1 MLKKK
6 IQNLLFATSVLFAFP
21 VVLRADSPG
30 AAPSNWK
37 WAPTPP
43 MGWNSY
49 DAWGTSVTEKEVLAN
64 ARYMQ
69 EHLLAHGWK
78 YMARAGFAT
87 TRRRMCM
94 CVRRERS

>member
-1 MLKKK
+1 MSKKA
-6 IQNLLFATSVLFAFP
+6 IPNLLFAAAALLGLPVNLVAASPTSE
-21 VVLRADSPG
+21 
-30 AAPSNWK
+30 PSYWK